1 MIDRRAF
8 AKTLTWRF
16 IATVTTICVAFIFT
30 GSLVISL
37 EIGSL
42 EVILKTMFYYL
53 HERIWGKIGFG
64 KYVHPLADLPVNKPL
79 SEEDTELIK
88 NKLRDLGYIDED

>member
-1 MIDRRAF
+1 MKIDTRVF
-8 AKTLTWRF
+8 SKTLTWRF

-42 EVILKTMFYYL
+42 EVILKTIFYYL
-53 HERIWGKIGFG
+53 HEKTWERTEFG
-64 KYVHPLADLPVNKPL
+64 K
-79 SEEDTELIK
+79 EEI
-88 NKLRDLGYIDED
+88 IVS

>member
-1 MIDRRAF
+1 MTRSRIDRRSL

-16 IATVTTICVAFIFT
+16 IATVTTIFVAFILT

-42 EVILKTMFYYL
+42 EVILKTIFYYL
-53 HERIWGKIGFG
+53 HEKGWERVDYEKDEM
-64 KYVHPLADLPVNKPL
+64 A
-79 SEEDTELIK
+79 TE
-88 NKLRDLGYIDED
+88 

>member
-1 MIDRRAF
+1 MKIDRRAF

-16 IATVTTICVAFIFT
+16 IATATTIFVAFIFT

-42 EVILKTMFYYL
+42 EVILKTIFYYL
-53 HERIWGKIGFG
+53 HEKTWDRVGLVTSK
-64 KYVHPLADLPVNKPL
+64 
-79 SEEDTELIK
+79 EL
-88 NKLRDLGYIDED
+88 

>member
-37 EIGSL
+37 EIGSV
-42 EVILKTMFYYL
+42 EVILKTLFYYL
-53 HERIWGKIGFG
+53 HEKTWERTEFG
-64 KYVHPLADLPVNKPL
+64 KEALVI
-79 SEEDTELIK
+79 S
-88 NKLRDLGYIDED
+88 